1 MVSLIATYA
10 ARFILAPLASLWRW
24 LTEEPV
30 RMAFA
35 VLLLLCGVLCW
46 RLASVD
52 GERDKWRDRS
62 AAEALAH
69 ETTVMN
75 YRAAAV
81 EAERVMAANIIR
93 VKSEQ
98 DAISE
103 RKNHELQ
110 TARATADARYRR
122 LLETAAAA
130 SASGSGEVGLPP
142 ISDATCLAYGA
153 ARCDELPARLKAA
166 QDNTDQLIA
175 LQGWVREQAG
185 VVTSPVEAVE
195 P

>member
-1 MVSLIATYA
+1 MIPTIAKAIFSPLGALWRYLAAKPSLTAIGALIA
-10 ARFILAPLASLWRW
+10 
-24 LTEEPV
+24 
-30 RMAFA
+30 
-35 VLLLLCGVLCW
+35 LCGFLSL
-46 RLASVD
+46 RLAMID
-52 GERDKWRDRS
+52 GDRDKWRDR
-62 AAEALAH
+62 ARAEALAH

-81 EAERVMAANIIR
+81 KAERVMAANIIR

-130 SASGSGEVGLPP
+130 SASGSGEIGLPP
-142 ISDATCLAYGA
+142 IADATCLAYAGTDCNA
-153 ARCDELPARLKAA
+153 IPARLKAA

-185 VVTSPVEAVE
+185 VVTSPVEAVN
-195 P
+195 

>member
-1 MVSLIATYA
+1 MLWVLGIARTA
-10 ARFILAPLASLWRW
+10 LAPLASLWRW
-24 LTEEPV
+24 LTADPT
-30 RMAFA
+30 RLAFA

-46 RLASVD
+46 RLAAVD
-52 GERDKWRDRS
+52 GDRDKWRAQS
-62 AAEALAH
+62 AAEKLAH
-69 ETTVMN
+69 EQTVIN

-130 SASGSGEVGLPP
+130 DSSGSGNADMPP
-142 ISDATCLAYGA
+142 IADATCLAYGA

-175 LQGWVREQAG
+175 LQGWVREQAL
-185 VVTSPVEAVE
+185 VVTSPSAQ
-195 P
+195 

>member
-1 MVSLIATYA
+1 MLWVLGIAKTA
-10 ARFILAPLASLWRW
+10 LAPLASLWRW

-52 GERDKWRDRS
+52 GDRDKWRDRA

-142 ISDATCLAYGA
+142 ISDATCLAFAGTECE
-153 ARCDELPARLKAA
+153 RLPSLVKAA

-185 VVTSPVEAVE
+185 VVTSPVEPE
-195 P
+195 KP